1 MESLKI
7 NTETTTLVDLVEES
21 LLKYIKEKN
30 LKPGDRLLHEEELSE
45 QLGVGRNVDRD
56 IPVSCWKNVSWTA
69 VKGEGS
75 SCRNRI

>member
-45 QLGVGRNVDRD
+45 QL
-56 IPVSCWKNVSWTA
+56 
-69 VKGEGS
+69 
-75 SCRNRI
+75 